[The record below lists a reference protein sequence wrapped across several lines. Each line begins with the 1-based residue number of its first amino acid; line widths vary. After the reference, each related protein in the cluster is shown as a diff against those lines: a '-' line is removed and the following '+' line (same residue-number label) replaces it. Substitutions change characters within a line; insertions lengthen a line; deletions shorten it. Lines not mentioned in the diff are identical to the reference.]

1 MNGSVEARALMDQ
14 WCKAFVAA
22 DVEGVLSLYASDAVF
37 LGTSSPRM
45 VSTSQQVRTY
55 FVGAMHARKP
65 QSAQVL
71 ELQHQD
77 FGNMAVITAL
87 DRIKWSD
94 AAGPAVSMGRV
105 TVLLRRVADA
115 WQIVNFHRSEVPRA

>member
-1 MNGSVEARALMDQ
+1 MNGSTEARALMDQ

-55 FVGAMHARKP
+55 FVGAMHERKP

-87 DRIKWSD
+87 DRIEWSA

-105 TVLLRRVADA
+105 TVLLQRVADA
-115 WQIVNFHRSEVPRA
+115 WQIVNFHRSEVPRV